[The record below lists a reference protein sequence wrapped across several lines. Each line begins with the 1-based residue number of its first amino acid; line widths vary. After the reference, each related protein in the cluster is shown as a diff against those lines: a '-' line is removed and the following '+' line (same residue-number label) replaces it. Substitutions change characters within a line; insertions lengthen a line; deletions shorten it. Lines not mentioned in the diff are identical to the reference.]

1 MIGHGAAQEATGS
14 MEMRFSWDSPS
25 ARQVLTAV
33 LDSLAEH
40 GYDSLTGEELR
51 LRAGPA
57 ARALGDPLDV
67 EALLVAALEHV
78 HVFAPVEPTGCLRD
92 DLRALLAGW
101 RGGLSRDE
109 RVITAV
115 LSAAE
120 WHPRL
125 REAVHDALDRPL
137 AQALG
142 SLLSRVA
149 THDDIPPRRLLTL
162 NWVLRGLV
170 LDRLRSGPRTAVD
183 LDALVD
189 FLVAGVQAAESEGHP
204 DASRWTQ

>member
-1 MIGHGAAQEATGS
+1 
-14 MEMRFSWDSPS
+14 MEMRFSWNSPS
-25 ARQVLTAV
+25 TRLVLTAV

-40 GYDSLTGEELR
+40 GYDGLTGEELR
-51 LRAGPA
+51 LHAGPA

-67 EALLVAALEHV
+67 EALLVAALERV
-78 HVFAPVEPTGCLRD
+78 HVFAPVEATGFLGD

-101 RGGLSRDE
+101 RGGLSHDE

-137 AQALG
+137 AQAIG

-149 THDDIPPRRLLTL
+149 SHDDIPPRRLLTL

-170 LDRLRSGPRTAVD
+170 LDRLRSGPRTPVD
-183 LDALVD
+183 LDALVG
-189 FLVAGVQAAESEGHP
+189 FLVAGVQAADSEAHP
-204 DASRWTQ
+204 VASRWTQ